1 MCDEALTAVKMF
13 QGTHPRHS
21 MRNTLRRPWWL
32 PAVLVAALWC
42 LPAARALPSSESATI
57 KTKAG
62 PIVGVRSSLGV
73 SYRGVQYATAK
84 RWQAPQPPPSF
95 TTPFDANAGM
105 KRVCANERAVVALTA

>member
-1 MCDEALTAVKMF
+1 MHATR
-13 QGTHPRHS
+13 RHHTINVG
-21 MRNTLRRPWWL
+21 RWFL
-32 PAVLVAALWC
+32 PAVLVAASVASLC
-42 LPAARALPSSESATI
+42 LPAVHGVSGSVSPTI
-57 KTKAG
+57 NTKAG

-105 KRVCANERAVVALTA
+105 KRVCVNECAVVALTA